1 MANLAALTPQQI
13 LDDRETYG
21 LEQSL
26 NPYATK
32 KPSSPQA
39 SAAPPSAV
47 AAAAASTSGNSNA
60 GTSVLNDNGLSQSD
74 KKLQSLKY
82 ADYEDRKSAEMALG
96 AQNKISLVGL
106 FGGDSSRLF
115 NAVGPQG
122 FVNNSTTQTKV
133 MTTVVFNNTPELS
146 ESSQAIFSEISG
158 IRSAASILIYQ
169 GSPSRTYSI
178 SARFVSR
185 TVEEA
190 RDNYDNINV
199 LKAWR
204 MPMSRFDDPET
215 LRLYAYG
222 NSIKGVPV
230 VLASVT
236 VEWPSEVDYI
246 VIDGDGTSVP
256 IIQTASLTLKEIRSW
271 DDLEAFSYVD
281 YKAGLLKGW

>member
-13 LDDRETYG
+13 LDNKETYG

-32 KPSSPQA
+32 TPASPQA
-39 SAAPPSAV
+39 SAAPPSSVAV
-47 AAAAASTSGNSNA
+47 AAATASNGISTNLNA
-60 GTSVLNDNGLSQSD
+60 LVDKGLSQGD
-74 KKLQSLKY
+74 KTLQNLKL
-82 ADYEDRKSAEMALG
+82 ADYEQRKNVEIALG

-106 FGGDSSRLF
+106 YGGDSSRLF
-115 NAVGPQG
+115 NALGPEG
-122 FVNNSTTQTKV
+122 LVNNNTTQTKV

-146 ESSQAIFSEISG
+146 ESSQAIFNEISG

-190 RDNYDNINV
+190 KDNYANVNV

-271 DDLEAFSYVD
+271 DDLEAFSYTK
-281 YKAGLLKGW
+281 YKSGLLEGW